1 MSAILL
7 LISQLKRFPINR
19 KQGIVRLTREG
30 TLHEEQR
37 PFSYKKNKRDYLK
50 AMSVRYYSIE
60 HAYESIFEIHLL
72 FVLIL

>member
-1 MSAILL
+1 MSR
-7 LISQLKRFPINR
+7 LIS
-19 KQGIVRLTREG
+19 EG

-37 PFSYKKNKRDYLK
+37 PCSYKNNKRDYLK
-50 AMSVRYYSIE
+50 AMSVQYYSIE